1 MDLDTEFSHDVSGEL
16 NIVSLIRLFNS
27 ESFWNS
33 PKPICSMY
41 GKFTYKSWLFF
52 GQMLVN
58 IPAPWSLWESGF
70 DFRHRIQEFLAQS
83 YWIPPDL
90 LPRFALWRPF
100 IYIIYWYQPGC
111 TGCQDGILQ
120 HSPTG
125 YIHIHMSSLLLQS
138 PAICSSTNSRFSP
151 TGKCAMVCTSNYNPW

>member
-1 MDLDTEFSHDVSGEL
+1 MVL
-16 NIVSLIRLFNS
+16 VSLPTRLGV
-27 ESFWNS
+27 FWANVG
-33 PKPICSMY
+33 KCSIHGAY
-41 GKFTYKSWLFF
+41 G
-52 GQMLVN
+52 MLVN
-58 IPAPWSLWESGF
+58 IPAPWFAYGEVVSTFDTESKNSLRNRTGSPPEDGWE
-70 DFRHRIQEFLAQS
+70 A
-83 YWIPPDL
+83 PPDL

-125 YIHIHMSSLLLQS
+125 YIHTHMSSLLLKS